1 MKDAFDK
8 KKAAEFYIVA
18 WVKDWR
24 LHTYLSAINAKDI
37 RYEDVHKHYPWMPD
51 KTHFYFKDQMIRA
64 WTGMA
69 MRSINNKLW
78 DTDDN
83 KKRLSLAKQIENWT
97 SDVVK
102 KSTSERRDAYEIRKH
117 KIQRRQTGLGYKA
130 SVETMRRGSGTHWNV
145 VK

>member
-1 MKDAFDK
+1 MTPFDK
-8 KKAAEFYIVA
+8 NKAAEFYIVA

-24 LHTYLSAINAKDI
+24 FHTYLEAIGAKDI
-37 RYEDVHKHYPWMPD
+37 KYEDVHTHYPWMPD
-51 KTHFYFKDQMIRA
+51 NTHFYFKDQMIRA

-69 MRSINNKLW
+69 MRAINNRLW

-97 SDVVK
+97 SDTVIQ
-102 KSTSERRDAYEIRKH
+102 STSERQDLYEHRKALM
-117 KIQRRQTGLGYKA
+117 QNRQIGLGHKA
-130 SVETMRRGSGTHWNV
+130 SIETMRRGNGHHWNV

>member
-1 MKDAFDK
+1 MKPFDK
-8 KKAAEFYIVA
+8 NKAAKFFVVA

-24 LHTYLSAINAKDI
+24 FHTYLEAIGAKDI
-37 RYEDVHKHYPWMPD
+37 KYEDVHTHYPWMPD

-69 MRSINNKLW
+69 MRAINNRLW

-83 KKRLSLAKQIENWT
+83 KKRLSLANQIENWT
-97 SDVVK
+97 SDKVDKTTTERKDVY
-102 KSTSERRDAYEIRKH
+102 ERRKTLM
-117 KIQRRQTGLGYKA
+117 QNRQTGLGHKA
-130 SVETMRRGSGTHWNV
+130 SMETMRRGSGTHWNV

>member
-1 MKDAFDK
+1 VDPFDK

-24 LHTYLSAINAKDI
+24 FHTYLAAINAKDI
-37 RYEDVHKHYPWMPD
+37 RFEDVHKRYPWMPD

-69 MRSINNKLW
+69 MRPINNKLW

-83 KKRLSLAKQIENWT
+83 KKRLSLAKQVEHWT
-97 SDVVK
+97 ADKVNQ
-102 KSTSERRDAYEIRKH
+102 STAEKHDAYERRRYLM
-117 KIQRRQTGLGYKA
+117 QDRQTILSNKV
-130 SVETMRRGSGTHWNV
+130 SVETMRKGNGHHWNV

>member
-1 MKDAFDK
+1 MTPFDK

-24 LHTYLSAINAKDI
+24 FHTYLEAINAKDI
-37 RYEDVHKHYPWMPD
+37 KYEDVHKHYPWMPD
-51 KTHFYFKDQMIRA
+51 ITHFYFKDQMIRA

-69 MRSINNKLW
+69 MRAINNKLW

-83 KKRLSLAKQIENWT
+83 KKRLSLAKQVESWI
-97 SDVVK
+97 SDDVK
-102 KSTSERRDAYEIRKH
+102 QSTAEKKDGYERRKA
-117 KIQRRQTGLGYKA
+117 QMQNRQSALGYKA
-130 SVETMRRGSGTHWNV
+130 SVETMRRGSGHHWNV

>member
-1 MKDAFDK
+1 VEPFDK

-24 LHTYLSAINAKDI
+24 FHTYLAAIGAKDI
-37 RYEDVHKHYPWMPD
+37 RFEDVHKHYPWMPN
-51 KTHFYFKDQMIRA
+51 KTHFYFKDQLIRA

-69 MRSINNKLW
+69 MRVINNKLW

-97 SDVVK
+97 SDKVDQK
-102 KSTSERRDAYEIRKH
+102 TTEKQDYRERKRALMQNRQSGLAHKTSI
-117 KIQRRQTGLGYKA
+117 
-130 SVETMRRGSGTHWNV
+130 ETMRRGSGHHWNV